1 MKRPYYLFSNGR
13 LCRNQNTLCLER
25 ATDARSPGAEVAG
38 DRLPLSEIPHRINP
52 ESPTGGD
59 GAPQGQSDPAEEPVA
74 TGAGRQRDEDA
85 ASQEESGAV
94 SNSLT
99 SDDGQPSGELTG
111 ESIPFPI
118 ESAESIYCFGEIDVN
133 SKLVSFLSK
142 HHVPLFFFDYY
153 GNYTASL
160 YPKEHLLSGRLTV
173 EQVRHHTNQERRLRL
188 ARSFVEAALA
198 NIRRVLRYYA
208 SRLEEG
214 TEGIEEAIRKIESIK
229 KRAQEAEGP
238 ATLMGLEGQ
247 ARRRYYRTW
256 PTLLGGAGENFSF
269 ERRSRQPPSNPLNA
283 LISFGN
289 SLCYSVALRQLYHTA
304 LDPTVSYLHEP
315 GDRRFSLALDLAEV
329 FKPLLVDRAIFRL
342 VKTRQ
347 IQPDDFEERL
357 GGVYLTES
365 GRKTFVEHWDERLR
379 QTIEHRRLERKI
391 SYERLVRLDAY
402 RLTRHLCAPEDDPY
416 EGFEMWW

>member
-13 LCRNQNTLCLER
+13 LCRKQNTLCLER
-25 ATDARSPGAEVAG
+25 ATDARAPGAEVPG
-38 DRLPLSEIPHRINP
+38 DGLPLDAVPR
-52 ESPTGGD
+52 TRGD
-59 GAPQGQSDPAEEPVA
+59 GAPPA
-74 TGAGRQRDEDA
+74 
-85 ASQEESGAV
+85 
-94 SNSLT
+94 
-99 SDDGQPSGELTG
+99 DDGTPSGELTG
-111 ESIPFPI
+111 ESVPFPV
-118 ESAESIYCFGEIDVN
+118 ESAESIYCFGEVDVN
-133 SKLVSFLSK
+133 SKLISFLSK
-142 HHVPLFFFDYY
+142 HHVPHFFFDYY
-153 GNYTASL
+153 GNYTATD

-173 EQVRHHTNQERRLRL
+173 EQVRHHTEAEKRLRL
-188 ARSFVEAALA
+188 ARAFVDAALA

-208 SRLEEG
+208 TRLEEG
-214 TEGIEEAIRKIESIK
+214 TTEVEAAITEIESLK
-229 KRAQEAEGP
+229 GRAAEAD
-238 ATLMGLEGQ
+238 ATDALMGLEGR

-256 PTLLGGAGENFSF
+256 PTLLGGAGAGFSF

-342 VKTRQ
+342 VKTKQ
-347 IQPDDFEERL
+347 IQPSDFEDRL

-379 QTIEHRRLERKI
+379 QTIEHRGLDRKI

-402 RLTRHLCAPEDDPY
+402 RLVRHLCDPDEDPY

>member
-13 LCRNQNTLCLER
+13 LCRKQNTLCLEK
-25 ATDARSPGAEVAG
+25 ATDAQSPGAAVPGEG
-38 DRLPLSEIPHRINP
+38 LPLSEVPISQDSLSGEP
-52 ESPTGGD
+52 GGD
-59 GAPQGQSDPAEEPVA
+59 GAPNQADPKS
-74 TGAGRQRDEDA
+74 
-85 ASQEESGAV
+85 ASGLKPASITETTV
-94 SNSLT
+94 
-99 SDDGQPSGELTG
+99 SDDGRPTGELTG
-111 ESIPFPI
+111 EKVPFPV
-118 ESAESIYCFGEIDVN
+118 ENAESIYCFGEIDVN

-142 HHVPLFFFDYY
+142 HNVPLFFFDYY

-173 EQVRHHTNQERRLRL
+173 EQVRHHTEPEKRLRL
-188 ARSFVEAALA
+188 ARAFVEAALS

-208 SRLEEG
+208 SRLESG
-214 TEGIEEAIRKIESIK
+214 TETVEETICEIESLCGQAE
-229 KRAQEAEGP
+229 RAEDP
-238 ATLMGLEGQ
+238 ASLMGLEGR
-247 ARRRYYRTW
+247 ARRCYYQAW
-256 PTLLGGAGENFSF
+256 PTLLGGAGADFSF
-269 ERRSRQPPSNPLNA
+269 ERRNRQPPSNPLNA

-289 SLCYSVALRQLYHTA
+289 SLCYSVCLRQLYHTA

-347 IQPDDFEERL
+347 IQPDDFEDRL

-365 GRKTFVEHWDERLR
+365 GRKTFVEHWDERLQ
-379 QTIEHRRLERKI
+379 QTIKHRRLDRKI

-402 RLTRHLCAPEDDPY
+402 RLVRHLCDPGEDPY